1 MAPADRRAALVAA
14 TVPLLR
20 EHGLVVSTRQIARAA
35 GVAEGTIF
43 GVFPD
48 KTSLIRAAVQQALD
62 PDPVLAALGAIEP
75 TAPLRARLTA
85 ATDIV
90 SRRFVENAP
99 LLAVARGLAT
109 SPDAIGE
116 VREQFGRSRQR
127 ILAAITAVVEP
138 DRSALRRSPATVAG
152 LLLLLV
158 AATTHGMLGEA
169 RSGAESITGDEI
181 VAVLLDGLLVRS
193 SDTETDGDSLTC

>member
-20 EHGLVVSTRQIARAA
+20 QHGLAISTRQIAQAA

-48 KTSLIRAAVQQALD
+48 KTSLILAAVRQALD
-62 PDPVLAALGAIEP
+62 PVPVLAALGGIE
-75 TAPLRARLTA
+75 TDAPLRARLTA

-99 LLAVARGLAT
+99 LLAMARGLAT
-109 SPDAIGE
+109 APDIIGE
-116 VREQFGRSRQR
+116 VREQLGQSRQR
-127 ILAAITAVVEP
+127 ILSALAAVVEP
-138 DRSALRRSPATVAG
+138 DRAALRRGPATVAG

-158 AATTHGMLGEA
+158 AATTHGMLGEP
-169 RSGAESITGDEI
+169 ESAADSFSGDEI

-193 SDTETDGDSLTC
+193 PGAETNGGSLTC